1 MLGKGEPDFQTEAEA
16 LLTSTARTILT
27 EAVSELRA
35 RIARRSAWGDVTAV
49 ERENVAGMVSA
60 VHAFLN
66 VRFTEDARSQASKVK
81 TGFLSRF
88 QDDLLRGREIKT

>member
-1 MLGKGEPDFQTEAEA
+1 MLSKGEPDFENEAES

-35 RIARRSAWGDVTAV
+35 RIARRSAWCDVTAE
-49 ERENVAGMVSA
+49 ERGNVAGMVSA

-66 VRFTEDARSQASKVK
+66 LRFTEDARIQASKVSARAS
-81 TGFLSRF
+81 L
-88 QDDLLRGREIKT
+88 